1 MSIIQNIRERGTW
14 IILGLISI
22 ALIAFILQDGVG
34 RKQGANDST
43 TLGEVNGQI
52 INKIEFEQKLE
63 QQLQQYANQG
73 VNKTQ
78 LVPYLWNIEVDKLL
92 IKSEAEKLGIT
103 VANKEVDDVLFG
115 EESPF
120 KQQFTDKTTGLF
132 NEAAARNALSELK
145 KLKTKEAIQN
155 KEQVD
160 KQFIDP
166 AFENR
171 IINKYQV
178 LINRGIQL
186 PKWLAQKQ
194 YAESNTITSINYVG
208 VPYTSIADSTIKVS
222 NDEIAAYIKENS
234 AAYQVEED
242 SRNISFIGFSA
253 APVKSDSLNALNE
266 INALKEGFKTT
277 TDAAGYLNKVST
289 EIPYFNGY
297 LSKKI
302 LQIPQKDSV
311 LNVGVGN
318 IYGPYID
325 GKNYTIAK
333 VIGIKQLPDSSTVRH
348 IFIATNNP
356 QAGAIRDDSA
366 SKKLIDSISG
376 AIKSGASFEA
386 LCQKYSD
393 DADSKTRGGNLGA
406 LTQTQNLPLSLN
418 NFVFEN
424 NAGTKGVVK
433 TDYGYHYVE
442 IIKQTP
448 RGPAYN
454 IAYLS
459 KAIIPSTETTTAAS
473 TEAAKFASASKDAK
487 SFNANAVKLNKQIIP
502 ANKIKAIDYEIQGLG
517 ETRQTVRWIF
527 DNNVN
532 TVSEPFEIGDA
543 YIVALITGE
552 DKKGLASVETAKPQ
566 VEGII
571 RDQKKAEKIKASFK
585 GNNLE
590 AIAASVK
597 AVVQKADSLTF
608 TSPLIPGVGNEPKL
622 IGAAFNKSLVN
633 KVSQPIAGNAGVFVL
648 SVGASSAKQAQQDL
662 STFTEEQLGRLR
674 SIVFRGSTALKK
686 AAKIVDNRAKLL

>member
-14 IILGLISI
+14 IILGLITV
-22 ALIAFILQDGVG
+22 ALVAFILQDSVSNNNRG
-34 RKQGANDST
+34 NDST

-73 VNKTQ
+73 VNKEQ
-78 LVPYLWNIEVDKLL
+78 LVPYLWNMEVEKLL

-120 KQQFTDKTTGLF
+120 KQQFTDKTTGLY

-160 KQFIDP
+160 KQFIEP

-186 PKWLAQKQ
+186 PKWLAEKQ
-194 YAESNTITSINYVG
+194 YAEANTITSINFVG
-208 VPYTSIADSTIKVS
+208 VPYSSIVDSTIQVS

-234 AAYQVEED
+234 AAYQIEED
-242 SRNISFIGFSA
+242 TRNISYIGFSA
-253 APVKSDSLNALNE
+253 APVKSDSLNTLND
-266 INALKEGFKTT
+266 INALKEGFKTA
-277 TDAAGYLNKVST
+277 TDVAGYLNKVST
-289 EIPYFNGY
+289 EIPYYNGY

-333 VIGIKQLPDSSTVRH
+333 VIGVKQLPDSSTVRH
-348 IFIATNNP
+348 IFIASNNP
-356 QAGAIRDDSA
+356 QAGILRDDSTA
-366 SKKLIDSISG
+366 KKLIDSVG
-376 AIKSGASFEA
+376 VAIKSGASFEA
-386 LCQKYSD
+386 LCEKYSD

-406 LTQTQNLPLSLN
+406 LTQTQNLPLALN
-418 NFVFEN
+418 NYVFDN
-424 NAGTKGVVK
+424 NTGSKGVVK
-433 TDYGYHYVE
+433 TEYGYHFVE
-442 IIKQTP
+442 ILKQTA
-448 RGPAYN
+448 RVPAYN

-473 TEAAKFASASKDAK
+473 TEAAKFASSSKDAK
-487 SFNANAVKLNKQIIP
+487 TFNANAVKLNKQIIP
-502 ANKIKAIDYEIQGLG
+502 ANKIKATDFEIQGLG

-527 DNNVN
+527 DNDVN

-543 YIVALITGE
+543 YFVALITGE
-552 DKKGLASVETAKPQ
+552 DKAGLASVETAKPQ

-571 RDQKKAEKIKASFK
+571 RDQKKAEKIKTSLK
-585 GNNLE
+585 GNTLD
-590 AIAASVK
+590 AIAAAAK
-597 AVVQKADSLTF
+597 TVVQKADSLTF
-608 TSPLIPGVGNEPKL
+608 ANALIAGIGNEPKL
-622 IGAAFNKSLVN
+622 IGAAFNKSLIN

-648 SVGASSAKQAQQDL
+648 SVGASSAKPAQQDL
-662 STFTEEQLGRLR
+662 LTFREEQLGRLR

-686 AAKIVDNRAKLL
+686 SAKIVDNRAKLF

>member
-14 IILGLISI
+14 IILGLITV
-22 ALIAFILQDGVG
+22 ALVAFILQDSVSSN
-34 RKQGANDST
+34 KGANDST

-73 VNKTQ
+73 VNKEQ
-78 LVPYLWNIEVDKLL
+78 LVPYLWNMEVEKLL
-92 IKSEAEKLGIT
+92 IKSEADKLGIT

-120 KQQFTDKTTGLF
+120 KQQFTDKTTGLY

-160 KQFIDP
+160 KQFIEP

-186 PKWLAQKQ
+186 PKWLAEKQ
-194 YAESNTITSINYVG
+194 YAETNTITSINFVG
-208 VPYTSIADSTIKVS
+208 VPYSSIADSTIKVS
-222 NDEIAAYIKENS
+222 NDEIAAHIKENS
-234 AAYQVEED
+234 AAYQVEET
-242 SRNISFIGFSA
+242 SRNISYIGFSA
-253 APVKSDSLNALNE
+253 APLKSDSLNTLSD
-266 INALKEGFKTT
+266 INALKEGFKSA
-277 TDAAGYLNKVST
+277 TDIAGYLNKVST
-289 EIPYFNGY
+289 EIPYYNGY

-302 LQIPQKDSV
+302 LQTPQKDSV

-318 IYGPYID
+318 IYGPYVD

-333 VIGIKQLPDSSTVRH
+333 VIGVKQLPDSSTVRH
-348 IFIATNNP
+348 IFIASNNP
-356 QAGAIRDDSA
+356 QAGILRDDST
-366 SKKLIDSISG
+366 SKKLIDSISV

-386 LCQKYSD
+386 LCEKYSD

-406 LTQTQNLPLSLN
+406 LTQTQNLPLALN
-418 NFVFEN
+418 NYVFDN
-424 NAGTKGVVK
+424 NTGTKGVVK
-433 TDYGYHYVE
+433 TEYGYHFVE
-442 IIKQTP
+442 ILKQTT
-448 RGPAYN
+448 RVPAYN

-473 TEAAKFASASKDAK
+473 TEAAKFANASKDAK
-487 SFNANAVKLNKQIIP
+487 TFNANAVKLSKQIIP
-502 ANKIKAIDYEIQGLG
+502 ANKIKATDFEIQGLG

-527 DNNVN
+527 DNDIN

-543 YIVALITGE
+543 YFVALITGE
-552 DKKGLASVETAKPQ
+552 DKAGLASVETAKPQ

-571 RDQKKAEKIKASFK
+571 RDQKKAEKIKTSLK
-585 GNNLE
+585 GNTLD
-590 AIAASVK
+590 AIAASAK
-597 AVVQKADSLTF
+597 TVVQKADSLTF
-608 TSPLIPGVGNEPKL
+608 TNALIAGIGNEPKL
-622 IGAAFNKSLVN
+622 IGAAFNKSLIN
-633 KVSQPIAGNAGVFVL
+633 KVSQPIAGSAGVFVL
-648 SVGASSAKQAQQDL
+648 SVGASSAKQAQQDPL
-662 STFTEEQLGRLR
+662 TFREEQLGRLR

-686 AAKIVDNRAKLL
+686 SAKIVDNRAKLF